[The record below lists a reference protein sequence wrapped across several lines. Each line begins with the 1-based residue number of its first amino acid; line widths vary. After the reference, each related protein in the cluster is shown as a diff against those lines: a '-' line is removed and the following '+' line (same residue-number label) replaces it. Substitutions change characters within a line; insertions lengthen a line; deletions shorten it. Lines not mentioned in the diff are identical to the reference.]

1 MGAAVVRSVIFDAN
15 NTVYLILKI
24 VEIYRLWK
32 GRRVL
37 IRYRETCCIQ
47 ASVEVSVVDVAGS
60 LESTELHQSFRR
72 V

>member
-1 MGAAVVRSVIFDAN
+1 MVRYFEVRTLTQIIEVDPKNRGSISSLERKTGLPICYVIGS
-15 NTVYLILKI
+15 
-24 VEIYRLWK
+24 
-32 GRRVL
+32 GR
-37 IRYRETCCIQ
+37 CIQ